1 MKIYTKSQIDEIIK
15 RIDIL
20 EQRIIDQKIYL
31 NKEQNNLPYSIT
43 YILEEMINGINRDL
57 IVLKTM
63 LKR

>member
-1 MKIYTKSQIDEIIK
+1 MKIYTKSQIDDIIK

-63 LKR
+63 I

>member
-1 MKIYTKSQIDEIIK
+1 MTIYTKSQIDDIIE

-63 LKR
+63 I

>member
-1 MKIYTKSQIDEIIK
+1 MKIYTKSQIDEIIE

-63 LKR
+63 I

>member
-1 MKIYTKSQIDEIIK
+1 MKIYTKSQIDDIIE

-20 EQRIIDQKIYL
+20 EQRKNNKKIYL

-63 LKR
+63 I